1 VTNPTARWAVIAGVG
16 AAGTL
21 IGFILDPARAAASYL
36 VAYGACVSTVLGALA
51 LVMIAR
57 VTAANWFVAVRRQAE
72 QIAAVLPALA
82 LLALPVL
89 VCVRLLYTWT
99 TPASLPGDVQ
109 RAVQAK
115 SGYLNVPFFV
125 GRTVVYFAVWIAIA
139 ETLRRASLLQDRG
152 DSAPLERRMY
162 LVSVVGLVAFAFTVS
177 FASFDWLMSLS
188 PGWYSTVY
196 GVDYF
201 AGGMVGALALLTV
214 VVGVERRRG
223 ELAEVGRGHFHA
235 LAKLLLTFVL
245 FWVYI
250 GFSQLIVIWSAEIP
264 AERGW
269 YAVRMRGG
277 WGVLG
282 AVVLVGHF
290 AFPFCALLVRSI
302 KRSPA
307 LMTAI
312 GVSLLV
318 MHYLDTYW
326 IAMPDAPSH
335 GGWGIVTDVFAVLL
349 VGGAAAAAWS
359 YRRAGEPAVPVGDP
373 RLEESLAYSTD

>member
-1 VTNPTARWAVIAGVG
+1 MSATRWGAVAGVG
-16 AAGTL
+16 AVGTL
-21 IGFILDPARAAASYL
+21 IGFLLAPARTAASYL
-36 VAYGACVSTVLGALA
+36 VAYTACVSTVLGALA

-57 VTAANWFVAVRRQAE
+57 VTAANWFVAIRRHAE
-72 QIAAVLPALA
+72 QVTAVLPSLA
-82 LLALPVL
+82 VLLLPVL
-89 VCVRLLYTWT
+89 IGVRYLYPWT
-99 TPASLPGDVQ
+99 SPASLPDDIQ

-115 SGYLNVPFFV
+115 SSYLNVPFFASRAV
-125 GRTVVYFAVWIAIA
+125 AYFAIWIIIA
-139 ETLRRASLLQDRG
+139 ETLRRTSLAQDRG
-152 DSAPLERRMY
+152 DSRALERRMY
-162 LVSVVGLVAFAFTVS
+162 LVSALGLVAFAFTVS

-201 AGGMVGALALLTV
+201 AGGMVGALALLAV
-214 VVGVERRRG
+214 IVAVERHRG
-223 ELAEVGRGHFHA
+223 ALRSEVGPDHFHA

-277 WGVLG
+277 WRALG
-282 AVVLVGHF
+282 AVVLLGHF
-290 AFPFCALLVRSI
+290 ALPFCALLIRSI
-302 KRSPA
+302 KRSA
-307 LMTAI
+307 VLMTAI
-312 GVSLLV
+312 GTLLLA

-326 IAMPDAPSH
+326 IAMPDTRSH
-335 GGWGIVTDVFAVLL
+335 GGWGFVTDAFTLL
-349 VGGAAAAAWS
+349 FIGGTAAATWS
-359 YRRAGEPAVPVGDP
+359 LRRVGEPAVPIGDP